1 MLAHA
6 KVSTSDALIHP
17 VYARLLR
24 LMLEQAVGQSA
35 GAVSA
40 GNGASAMPIAG
51 DRRLSRDAVAQWVAF
66 SVATTGKPW
75 LGLDLGERIPVS
87 AHGPLGYAAVTA
99 ADLGGCLAVLARYSR
114 IRNDALAWTLS
125 PTPTGMVLQGQEC
138 IALGAARGF
147 VMDTVLAALLGLM
160 ETALG
165 YQPPGLRVDLPVDP
179 PGWVAQYARFSP
191 VNICFSQS
199 ALAVHVTTAALQLP
213 CYGADVSAHAA
224 ACCECDTALAQL
236 GERSVAQRV
245 AQWLADAPPGQ
256 WPQLSD
262 IAQRCQMSPR
272 TLMRRLAAEGASFQD
287 LLDAAR
293 KARALWLLQHSPD
306 SVETIAAQLGYADTS
321 NFSRTLRRWY
331 GLTPRELRRQG
342 TAATGY
348 GRNFRR

>member
-1 MLAHA
+1 MLSPA
-6 KVSTSDALIHP
+6 KVLVSDALIHP

-24 LMLEQAVGQSA
+24 LMLEQAVGRSA
-35 GAVSA
+35 GAVFAWNTA
-40 GNGASAMPIAG
+40 GAMPIAG

-75 LGLDLGERIPVS
+75 LGLDLRERIPVS

-114 IRNDALAWTLS
+114 IRNDALAWTLL

-147 VMDTVLAALLGLM
+147 VMDTVLAALLGLIK
-160 ETALG
+160 TALG
-165 YQPPGLRVDLPVDP
+165 YQPPDLRVDLPVDP
-179 PGWVAQYARFSP
+179 TGWVAQYARFAP
-191 VNICFSQS
+191 MNICFSQS

-213 CYGADVSAHAA
+213 CYGADASAHAA
-224 ACCECDTALAQL
+224 ACCECDNALAQL
-236 GERSVAQRV
+236 GERSTAQSV
-245 AQWLADAPPGQ
+245 AQWLADAPLGQ
-256 WPQLSD
+256 WSQLND

-272 TLMRRLAAEGASFQD
+272 TLMRRLATQVTSFQG

-293 KARALWLLQHSPD
+293 KTRALWLLQHSPD

-321 NFSRTLRRWY
+321 IFSRPLRRWY
-331 GLTPRELRRQG
+331 GLTLRELRRQG
-342 TAATGY
+342 AAATD
-348 GRNFRR
+348 